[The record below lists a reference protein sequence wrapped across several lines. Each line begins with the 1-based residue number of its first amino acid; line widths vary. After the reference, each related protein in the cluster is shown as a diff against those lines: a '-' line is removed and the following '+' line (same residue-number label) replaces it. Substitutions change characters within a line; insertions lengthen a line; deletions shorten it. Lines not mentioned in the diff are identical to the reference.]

1 MDNGFHASGILFH
14 NFHSIRSSLSAVYDH
29 RHIFLP
35 GQFQLADKPLLLQVM
50 SLFIPVVVQTDLADS
65 HDFFTVHQFSHS
77 LKIVLIQR
85 SRLVRMNTD
94 SSVHE
99 GIFFRQFLYPVPGF
113 NGRTGVYNCADPLCF
128 HLPQQLFPVDVK
140 LFIIIMC
147 MCIKNHKLCSPLA
160 SKPEKEKPDGFS
172 FCRNVTLHF
181 MPISGKFQRF
191 SAQMAA
197 QLPPASFAIVFYST
211 RSSIFSN
218 PSNVYDSTELP
229 QIR

>member
-1 MDNGFHASGILFH
+1 M
-14 NFHSIRSSLSAVYDH
+14 YDH

-147 MCIKNHKLCSPLA
+147 MCIKNHNLVHLLHQNRKKRSRQA
-160 SKPEKEKPDGFS
+160 SLSAGMLFFILFPSAENFNVFLLRWPRS
-172 FCRNVTLHF
+172 F
-181 MPISGKFQRF
+181 
-191 SAQMAA
+191 
-197 QLPPASFAIVFYST
+197 PPASFAIVFYST